1 MARDSCFGSV
11 ELPNL
16 TTTSTCLVF
25 SSSNTH
31 CSGIRSTK
39 ERSIVSVSKK
49 NATNNKTIPKEE
61 QLLPE
66 TTGLLTGKTITE
78 RRIREKGLIQGQTWL
93 DACAQQM
100 KQNCD
105 KISGVEDGILD
116 LMKQTINQ
124 MKNMEAMQKELENAK
139 MRENHLE
146 TMVAKLS
153 LKIYDAQK
161 EHFEAKL
168 KEALRKSRHSN
179 QRIYDARK
187 EHFEAKL
194 KEALRKSR
202 HSRNQ
207 DLRLPSIGDR
217 YSKSSGREGVGKARV
232 LRNSAL
238 KRKAVGK
245 VTMQAPKRRR
255 NRLVKTC
262 RACRKGKSNVIEE
275 TLAAIASSVVIR
287 TSTSTNQPAERA
299 PEQSPYRLRNR
310 IQDQRWFWRFPSFQ
324 DNGKMLQRMQ

>member
-1 MARDSCFGSV
+1 MDGHTSHPPCILSDVCRPDNHHIDKSVASLSTFSRQIDDSAGRMMARDSCFGSV

-168 KEALRKSRHSN
+168 KEALRKSRHS
-179 QRIYDARK
+179 
-187 EHFEAKL
+187 
-194 KEALRKSR
+194 
-202 HSRNQ
+202 RNQ

-262 RACRKGKSNVIEE
+262 RACRIRKVKCDRGNPCSNCFLRGHPYVYFNKP
-275 TLAAIASSVVIR
+275 TGG
-287 TSTSTNQPAERA
+287 TST
-299 PEQSPYRLRNR
+299 
-310 IQDQRWFWRFPSFQ
+310 
-324 DNGKMLQRMQ
+324 